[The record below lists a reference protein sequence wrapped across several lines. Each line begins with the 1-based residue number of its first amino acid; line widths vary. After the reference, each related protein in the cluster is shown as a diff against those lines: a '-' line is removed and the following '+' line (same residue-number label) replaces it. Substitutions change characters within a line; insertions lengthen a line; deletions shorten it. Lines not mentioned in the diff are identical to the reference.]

1 MGLGDYVEPGRVCY
15 VNYGEDYG
23 KLVVI
28 VDMVD
33 TGRVLIDS
41 VDKSLPRCIYPLRRL
56 SLTKIKVDKVHRGCR
71 TSTLLKK
78 TKGNDIVAAFKKTP
92 VSIKMEKYKLRKS
105 LSDFDRFKV
114 MVLRKQR
121 SYQRGHLNAKIKKP
135 APKKKVEEK
144 KPDPPK
150 KQDSLKKQGSQRE
163 GGGKKK
169 KEKGKK
175 SER

>member
-1 MGLGDYVEPGRVCY
+1 MGLGDFVEPGRVCY

-41 VDKSLPRCIYPLRRL
+41 HDKTMPRCIYPLSRL
-56 SLTKIKVDKVHRGCR
+56 SLTKIKVAKVHRGCR
-71 TSTLLKK
+71 TGTLVKK
-78 TKGNDIVAAFKKTP
+78 HKKGEDIVAAFKKTP

-150 KQDSLKKQGSQRE
+150 KQDSIKKQASQRE
-163 GGGKKK
+163 GGKKK

>member
-150 KQDSLKKQGSQRE
+150 KQDRRKEARSTKE
-163 GGGKKK
+163 GGRKK

-175 SER
+175 SE

>member
-1 MGLGDYVEPGRVCY
+1 VEPGRVCY

-41 VDKSLPRCIYPLRRL
+41 HDKSMPRCIYPLSRL
-56 SLTKIKVDKVHRGCR
+56 SLTKIKVAKVHRGCR
-71 TSTLLKK
+71 TGTLIKK
-78 TKGNDIVAAFKKTP
+78 QKKGEDIVAAFKKTP
-92 VSIKMEKYKLRKS
+92 VSVKMEKYKLRKS

-150 KQDSLKKQGSQRE
+150 KQDSVKKQASQRE
-163 GGGKKK
+163 GGKKK

>member
-1 MGLGDYVEPGRVCY
+1 MVEPGRVCY

-41 VDKSLPRCIYPLRRL
+41 ADKSMPRCIYPLRRL
-56 SLTKIKVDKVHRGCR
+56 SLTKIKVAKVHRGCR
-71 TSTLLKK
+71 TGTLVKK
-78 TKGNDIVAAFKKTP
+78 TKSHDIAADFKKTP
-92 VSIKMEKYKLRKS
+92 VSIKMEKYKLRKN

-121 SYQRGHLNAKIKKP
+121 SYQRGHLNVKPKKAPPKKEAP
-135 APKKKVEEK
+135 APKKEEK
-144 KPDPPK
+144 KEQGKGASGK
-150 KQDSLKKQGSQRE
+150 KSARE
-163 GGGKKK
+163 GGKGK
-169 KEKGKK
+169 KEKGGKK
-175 SER
+175 

>member
-56 SLTKIKVDKVHRGCR
+56 SLTKIKVDKEHRGCR

-135 APKKKVEEK
+135 APKKKVEA
-144 KPDPPK
+144 K